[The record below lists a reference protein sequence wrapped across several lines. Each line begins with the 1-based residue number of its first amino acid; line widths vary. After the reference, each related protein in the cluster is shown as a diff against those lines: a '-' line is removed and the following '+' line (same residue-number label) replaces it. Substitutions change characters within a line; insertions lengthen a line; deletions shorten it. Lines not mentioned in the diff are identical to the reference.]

1 MRLIDATGTNLGA
14 TPVAEALGIA
24 EAANLDLV
32 EVSPKAR
39 PPVCRLMDFGKYK
52 YQQSKRTHAA
62 KQNQKIT
69 HLKEVKFKPK
79 IEEHDYQFKLRNA
92 LRFLDDGDK
101 VKIKVVFYGRMMA
114 HKDMG
119 RVLLNKFLEEVGE
132 RSVVEQPIMDEG
144 RNMFMILAP
153 PRKQK

>member
-1 MRLIDATGTNLGA
+1 
-14 TPVAEALGIA
+14 
-24 EAANLDLV
+24 
-32 EVSPKAR
+32 
-39 PPVCRLMDFGKYK
+39 MDFGKYK

-62 KQNQKIT
+62 KQNHKIT

-153 PRKQK
+153 PHKKK

>member
-1 MRLIDATGTNLGA
+1 MIDLDGEQVGVLSLQN
-14 TPVAEALGIA
+14 ALEKAQTDG
-24 EAANLDLV
+24 LDLV

-69 HLKEVKFKPK
+69 RLKEVKFKPK

-119 RVLLNKFLEEVGE
+119 RTLLNKFLEEVGE

>member
-1 MRLIDATGTNLGA
+1 MIDSDGEQVGVLSLQN
-14 TPVAEALGIA
+14 ALEKAQTDG
-24 EAANLDLV
+24 LDLV

-132 RSVVEQPIMDEG
+132 RSIVEQPIMDEG

-153 PRKQK
+153 PHKKK